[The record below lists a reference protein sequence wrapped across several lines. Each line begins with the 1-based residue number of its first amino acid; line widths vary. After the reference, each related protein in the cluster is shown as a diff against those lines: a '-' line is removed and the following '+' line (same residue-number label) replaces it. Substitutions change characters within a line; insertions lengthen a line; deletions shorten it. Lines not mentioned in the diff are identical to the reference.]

1 MLLYVQR
8 EALHKSFSSSSSS
21 AQDWQDATSVARAF
35 NIGRAESLAVS
46 NLQERVSDCMKHE
59 LREACRVRG
68 MRQFLTHE
76 AVSRDVFNRGWR
88 SGQSNFGAW
97 GAELMN
103 DSDDVLVSWPH

>member
-1 MLLYVQR
+1 M
-8 EALHKSFSSSSSS
+8 
-21 AQDWQDATSVARAF
+21 ARAF

-76 AVSRDVFNRGWR
+76 AVSRDVFNRGWS